1 MPAIKVTAAKGLH
14 QVTGTSTVKS
24 GTLSGHTKVVTQVT
38 GATELTVD
46 DSGKIF
52 TLAGTAQYALTLP
65 TATTTAEAD
74 ALLGWNVIIINEVPD
89 ADDGE
94 DRTVV
99 RADTANDTLIGNV
112 VEKAAGGAPA
122 GITIAANV
130 ITFDAS
136 GGDAAG
142 DMVEIF
148 CFSADATNTKFVAR
162 GITAT

>member
-24 GTLSGHTKVVTQVT
+24 GTLSGHAKVVTQVT
-38 GATELTVD
+38 GNTTLTVD
-46 DSGKIF
+46 DSGKII
-52 TLAGTAQYALTLP
+52 TLAGTAAYAITLP
-65 TATTTAEAD
+65 TATTTAEAN
-74 ALLGWNVIIINEVPD
+74 ALLGWNIIIINELAD
-89 ADDGE
+89 ANDTD

-99 RADTANDTLIGNV
+99 RGDTSNDTLIGNV
-112 VEKAAGGAPA
+112 IDKAADGAL
-122 GITIAANV
+122 GITLASNV

-136 GGDAAG
+136 AADAAG

-162 GITAT
+162 GICAA